1 LVLRSLLANI
11 NGVANGGSSGG
22 SSSNTPSEPGL
33 IYQFPSIT
41 NGTSDHLPPL
51 KNSGTGSVTS
61 QSNNKTHSNSGGSYN
76 HYNNS
81 SSNHFQS
88 NGIVVD
94 LDTMSNGA
102 GGVNNG
108 LTNGHSTTVSSATR

>member
-1 LVLRSLLANI
+1 MGHRSLLANI

-61 QSNNKTHSNSGGSYN
+61 QSNNKTHSGGSYN

-81 SSNHFQS
+81 SSSSNFQS

-102 GGVNNG
+102 GVVNNG

>member
-1 LVLRSLLANI
+1 MYHRSLLANI

-41 NGTSDHLPPL
+41 NGTSDHLPTL

-61 QSNNKTHSNSGGSYN
+61 QSNNKTHSGGSYN

-81 SSNHFQS
+81 SNFQS